1 MKLIV
6 GLGNPG
12 KLYIDSRHN
21 IGFSVVNALAKSHKV
36 VFKKDSG
43 VCALT
48 AKSKLRNEFVLLA
61 MPLTFMNLS
70 GLAVSALLK
79 KYKIDLPRPCAQE
92 RGLDN
97 LLVVCDNLD
106 LELGRQKIRPYG
118 SAGGHQGLKSIIG
131 SLKSERFARLRIGIA
146 RPQTNADVSGY
157 VLSPFTLKEKAQV
170 KEVIEK
176 AILACELWVRK
187 GITKTMNMVN
197 KRDNL

>member
-12 KLYIDSRHN
+12 KIYLDSRHN

-36 VFKKDSG
+36 VFKEDSG

-48 AKSKLRNEFVLLA
+48 VKCKLRNEFVLLA
-61 MPLTFMNLS
+61 MPLTFMNRS

-79 KYKIDLPRPCAQE
+79 KYKIA
-92 RGLDN
+92 LDN

-146 RPQTNADVSGY
+146 RPQTDVEVSEY

-170 KEVIEK
+170 KEVIKK
-176 AILACELWVRK
+176 ASIACGLWVRE
-187 GITKTMNMVN
+187 GITKTMNIVN

>member
-48 AKSKLRNEFVLLA
+48 AKCKLRNEFVLLA

-146 RPQTNADVSGY
+146 RPQRDVEVSEY